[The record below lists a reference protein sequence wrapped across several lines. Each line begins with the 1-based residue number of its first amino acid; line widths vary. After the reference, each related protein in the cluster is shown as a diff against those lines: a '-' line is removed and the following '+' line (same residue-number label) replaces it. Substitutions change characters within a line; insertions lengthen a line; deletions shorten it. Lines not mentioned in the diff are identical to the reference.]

1 MAQIMKNT
9 NTLRKA
15 LSTGNG
21 LSFGAWQML
30 PGTHLSR
37 TIARCGFDWVLIDT
51 EHGNIAGKPFRS
63 AIISRIPLSAV
74 QMMLCTSPYTPW
86 PLLASRRLF
95 VFQPMRVGW

>member
-1 MAQIMKNT
+1 MASIMKNA

-30 PGTHLSR
+30 PGSHLSR

-51 EHGNIAGKPFRS
+51 EHGNIAGKSFS
-63 AIISRIPLSAV
+63 KE
-74 QMMLCTSPYTPW
+74 W
-86 PLLASRRLF
+86 P
-95 VFQPMRVGW
+95 GI